1 MLYGSI
7 KIDEID
13 NSETPPT
20 VTNTKYALVKV
31 TVSPVIIPEQED
43 DFDSFISSLEDSET
57 NFDLHYIQMP
67 DSLQEMNEW
76 KS

>member
-1 MLYGSI
+1 VLYGSI

-13 NSETPPT
+13 NLNL

-43 DFDSFISSLEDSET
+43 DFYSFISSLEDSET

-67 DSLQEMNEW
+67 DSLQEMNGW